1 MRFEGKGLAFALPAL
16 LVLLVAGLTVML
28 QALSASPPTD
38 MAAQA
43 APSMQDPLAREA
55 VAAPEPAPAETK
67 PNLIAQE
74 QTAPQPAA
82 PTTTTTTTSQH
93 GGWTVTCT
101 AAGEPAQKTCSAQFR
116 VVSKENNNALVLV
129 WLLGRNAE
137 GKLLAEFATPS
148 DVQIKPGVGV
158 SLDDA
163 SIGPAEF
170 ISCTSNQGCRAAL
183 ELTPKLARDLK
194 QAKKANVA
202 ITLLNGKLL
211 QIGVDINGIEQ
222 ALTELGA

>member
-16 LVLLVAGLTVML
+16 LVLLVAGLTVVL

-43 APSMQDPLAREA
+43 APSAQEPPVQE
-55 VAAPEPAPAETK
+55 AAPVTAPAKAK
-67 PNLIAQE
+67 PDLVAQE
-74 QTAPQPAA
+74 QSAQPAA
-82 PTTTTTTTSQH
+82 TTTTTTTSQH
-93 GGWTVTCT
+93 GGWTVSCT
-101 AAGEPAQKTCSAQFR
+101 SAGEPVQKTCSAQFR

-129 WLLGRNAE
+129 WLIGRNAE
-137 GKLLAEFATPS
+137 GKLLTEFATPS
-148 DVQIKPGVGV
+148 DIMIKPGVAV
-158 SLDDA
+158 SLDDTA
-163 SIGPAEF
+163 IGVAEF
-170 ISCTSNQGCRAAL
+170 MSCTSNQGCRAAL

-194 QAKKANVA
+194 QAKKANVG

-222 ALTELGA
+222 VLAELGA

>member
-16 LVLLVAGLTVML
+16 LVLLVAGLTVVL

-38 MAAQA
+38 IAAQA
-43 APSMQDPLAREA
+43 ASSTQASLAEDA
-55 VAAPEPAPAETK
+55 TTATASGETK
-67 PNLIAQE
+67 PSLVAQE
-74 QTAPQPAA
+74 QPAPQPAA
-82 PTTTTTTTSQH
+82 PSTTTTTTTSQH

-101 AAGEPAQKTCSAQFR
+101 VAGEPAQKTCSAQFR

-148 DVQIKPGVGV
+148 DIQIKPGVAV
-158 SLDDA
+158 SLDDTN
-163 SIGPAEF
+163 IGAAEF
-170 ISCTSNQGCRAAL
+170 VSCTSNQGCRAAL

-211 QIGVDINGIEQ
+211 QIGVEINGIEQ
-222 ALTELGA
+222 ALAELGA

>member
-16 LVLLVAGLTVML
+16 LVLLVAGLTVVL

-43 APSMQDPLAREA
+43 APSMQEPL
-55 VAAPEPAPAETK
+55 VQGAASTPATAPAKAK
-67 PNLIAQE
+67 PDLVAQE
-74 QTAPQPAA
+74 QTAQPAA
-82 PTTTTTTTSQH
+82 PGTTTTTTSQH
-93 GGWTVTCT
+93 GGWTVSCT
-101 AAGEPAQKTCSAQFR
+101 TAGEPAQKTCSAQFR

-129 WLLGRNAE
+129 WLIGRNAE
-137 GKLLAEFATPS
+137 GKLLTEFATPS
-148 DVQIKPGVGV
+148 DVLIKPGVTV
-158 SLDDA
+158 SLDEA
-163 SIGPAEF
+163 AIGAAEF
-170 ISCTSNQGCRAAL
+170 VSCTSNQGCRAAL

-194 QAKKANVA
+194 QAKKANVG

-222 ALTELGA
+222 ALAELGA